1 MTTTTNTNM
10 NTTTNMNTIYSFVTQ
25 GSAPSATQARFDRA
39 RNSKLVLSGNRVI
52 KRGTVGATEREYEM
66 LTRAR
71 ELGVSVPHCKLV
83 DDCTLSLQFIPH
95 GETMWDHLQHGTLT
109 KKMLA
114 AVKSAL
120 ITMWKAG
127 IVHGDLHINNVL
139 VDREG
144 NVYIIDMASS
154 WDAQVLASTFGEG
167 EDYSADIKEGIEA
180 DKAAFKASLA
190 TARATL

>member
-1 MTTTTNTNM
+1 MTTIN
-10 NTTTNMNTIYSFVTQ
+10 NTIYSFVAQ
-25 GSAPSATQARFDRA
+25 GSSDEATQARFDRA

-52 KRGTVGATEREYEM
+52 KRGSKGATEREYEM

-83 DDCTLSLQFIPH
+83 DDNTLSLQFIPH
-95 GETMWDHLQHGTLT
+95 GETVWDHLQHGTLT
-109 KKMLA
+109 KSMLA

-120 ITMWKAG
+120 ITMWKKG

-139 VDREG
+139 VDRDA

-154 WDAQVLASTFGEG
+154 WDATVLAATFGED
-167 EDYSADIKEGIEA
+167 EDYSADIKEGIAA
-180 DKAAFKASLA
+180 DQAAFKASLA